1 MINWEDEL
9 KRYIARKFKEIMGED
24 IPLEHIHTIEL
35 NVDLDLPALSIK
47 DLASIY
53 SFAIMKED
61 FEEAKKI
68 ADELQKRDVEIK
80 IETDDKKKTGVINF
94 YLKPQISIPYLDIK
108 MKILPDGMM
117 VDFEK
122 ENF

>member
-1 MINWEDEL
+1 
-9 KRYIARKFKEIMGED
+9 
-24 IPLEHIHTIEL
+24 
-35 NVDLDLPALSIK
+35 
-47 DLASIY
+47 LANIY

-61 FEEAKKI
+61 FEDAKKI
-68 ADELQKRDVEIK
+68 ADELHKRDIEIK

-94 YLKPQISIPYLDIK
+94 YLKPQVSIPYVDIK
-108 MKILPDGMM
+108 MKILPDGMI

>member
-1 MINWEDEL
+1 MVNWEDEL
-9 KRYIARKFKEIMGED
+9 KRYIARKFKETMGED
-24 IPLEHIHTIEL
+24 IPLDHIYTLEL
-35 NVDLDLPALSIK
+35 NVDLDLPSLSIH

-68 ADELQKRDVEIK
+68 ADELQKRDCEIR
-80 IETDDKKKTGVINF
+80 IETDDKNKTGVINF
-94 YLKPQISIPYLDIK
+94 YIKPQVSIPYLDIK

-117 VDFEK
+117 VDFNK
-122 ENF
+122 EDF